1 MVQAQANSAK
11 IGEFSYLD
19 GGASMGEMR
28 VFMWVVISVL
38 FLSGCGSTPP
48 MVGYEPNAP
57 LSDISHY
64 RFLSREKLRVFNPLG
79 NDLTNNR
86 IELAVEKTF
95 ASRNINYSS
104 EAQKA
109 DIVVSYFVLGSDK
122 QYLID
127 YNRGVKPCASC
138 PLTAVSKRAVVK
150 YERGTVIVDFL
161 DPKSLHS
168 VWRGALEKML
178 KPDQTPSERNEN
190 IKQSI
195 RHILAEF
202 PPSS

>member
-11 IGEFSYLD
+11 IGQVSIFST
-19 GGASMGEMR
+19 GVFMGEKR
-28 VFMWVVISVL
+28 VFLWLIVSL
-38 FLSGCGSTPP
+38 LCLSGCGSTPP
-48 MVGYEPNAP
+48 MVGYAP
-57 LSDISHY
+57 DALLSNVTHY
-64 RFLSREKLRVFNPLG
+64 RFLSREQLRVFNPLG

-95 ASRNINYSS
+95 ASRGINYSS
-104 EAQKA
+104 KAHEA

-138 PLTAVSKRAVVK
+138 PLTAVSKKAVVK
-150 YERGTVIVDFL
+150 YERGTVVVDFL

-178 KPDQTPSERNEN
+178 KPDQSPSERNEN

>member
-11 IGEFSYLD
+11 IWLVSYLSTGD
-19 GGASMGEMR
+19 YMVGMR
-28 VFMWVVISVL
+28 GFLMVIVSAL
-38 FLSGCGSTPP
+38 LLSGCGSTSP
-48 MVGYEPNAP
+48 MVGYVPNTS
-57 LSDISHY
+57 LSNVTHY
-64 RFLSREKLRVFNPLG
+64 RFLSRDKLRAFNPLG

-95 ASRNINYSS
+95 ASRGINYSNKVQ
-104 EAQKA
+104 EA

-138 PLTAVSKRAVVK
+138 PLAAVAKKAVMK
-150 YERGTVIVDFL
+150 YERGAVIVDFL
-161 DPKSLHS
+161 DPISLHS
-168 VWRGALEKML
+168 IWRGALEKML
-178 KPDQTPSERNEN
+178 KPDQSPSERNEN

-195 RHILAEF
+195 AHILAEF
-202 PPSS
+202 PPSP